1 MIKESR
7 GNVISLCFKKRD
19 FLSVRERMIMM
30 IMIAN
35 IHKHVVLFLC
45 EDIVQSIVHTL
56 LI

>member
-7 GNVISLCFKKRD
+7 CNVISFCFKRD
-19 FLSVRERMIMM
+19 FLSVRERMMM

-35 IHKHVVLFLC
+35 IHKHIVLILC
-45 EDIVQSIVHTL
+45 EDIVQSVVHTL